1 MARQAAP
8 FQACGG
14 ENGRM
19 TILGDAQPA
28 GSWTGN
34 RFTAWLRARR
44 DQVIVLVA
52 LIAIWQLLSLWL
64 GVYWVGSPWGV
75 LRRFVLGVFGGDL
88 LVHASY
94 TFTEALAGFLIGAIP
109 AALLPFLLRR
119 WPMAV
124 AIIDP
129 VMVGGYGAPKL
140 ALAPLFILWFGIGIE
155 SKVVLVA
162 ITVFFIVYFSALAGV
177 RALDTKLVQMAQVM
191 GANEQ
196 HVARH
201 IVFPGAVP
209 YIFTGLRIAM
219 PYSIGGAVIAELLS
233 ANRGLGYMVQLGA
246 MNFDTTG
253 IFTALAMTTCIVFIG
268 NWSVDAVERRLL
280 RWRPPSD
287 VKLQAEA

>member
-1 MARQAAP
+1 MSA
-8 FQACGG
+8 
-14 ENGRM
+14 
-19 TILGDAQPA
+19 LGDTREA
-28 GSWTGN
+28 GGWTAG
-34 RFTAWLRARR
+34 RAVAWLRARG
-44 DQVIVLVA
+44 DQIIVLVV
-52 LIAIWQLLSLWL
+52 LIAIWQVLSMML
-64 GVYWVGSPWGV
+64 GLYWVSSPWGV
-75 LRRFVLGVFGGDL
+75 LRRFVTGIAEGDL

-94 TFTEALAGFLIGAIP
+94 TFTEAIIGFLLGAIP

-124 AIIDP
+124 AILDP

-155 SKVVLVA
+155 SKIALVA

-177 RALDTKLVQMAQVM
+177 RALDHKLVQMAQVL
-191 GANEQ
+191 GANEH

-219 PYSIGGAVIAELLS
+219 PYSIGGAVIAELIS
-233 ANRGLGYMVQLGA
+233 ANRGLGYLVQLGA

-268 NWSVDAVERRLL
+268 NWSVDALERRLL
-280 RWRPPSD
+280 RWRPASD
-287 VKLQAEA
+287 QKLQAEA